1 MADYPEH
8 EKLKKISDKSQTVGD
23 FLEWLNSQGLHLC
36 EWVDSRYAG
45 EGEFSSANKNTDDLL
60 AEFFEID
67 QAKLEEEKRELIQEA
82 RRRNI
87 KVAENQRDGED

>member
-23 FLEWLNSQGLHLC
+23 FLEWLNSQGIYLMTLEASMHD
-36 EWVDSRYAG
+36 EWTAPQKSRV
-45 EGEFSSANKNTDDLL
+45 TLL

-67 QAKLEEEKRELIQEA
+67 QAKLEEEKRVMFEDA
-82 RRRNI
+82 RS
-87 KVAENQRDGED
+87 G